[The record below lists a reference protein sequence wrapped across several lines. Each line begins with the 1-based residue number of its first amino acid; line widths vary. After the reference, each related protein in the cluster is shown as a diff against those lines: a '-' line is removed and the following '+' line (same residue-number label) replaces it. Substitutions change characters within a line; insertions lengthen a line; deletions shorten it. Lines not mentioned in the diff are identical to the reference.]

1 MFCRNQ
7 TSRATVARGSA
18 VEMELRRGHF
28 RLSVFEDSAQDSE
41 VQKQIEMEVRVR
53 EGACKL
59 LAACSQREQALE
71 ASKSLLTC
79 NSRILALMSQLQR
92 MKEAQALQRTGRRSS
107 AGSSLDERK
116 PCAGKVAISDIRIP
130 LMWKDSEYFKNKGE
144 LHRWAVFC
152 LLTVGR
158 EIYDTDL
165 VMVDRTHTDICFEDT
180 LIFADVSPGFELRL
194 ELYSCYVDEEFSLA
208 QAPRRLARLS
218 GSLGRSS
225 GKRLRAALESA
236 TACGLNGSTDR
247 ETDGDRAGSP
257 GGSPVHAP
265 ALGPKYHLLAHTC
278 LTLSHVQ
285 NSFRTHD
292 LTISGTE
299 DSSFWLPLY
308 GSVCCRLVAQPN
320 CMALQVMSGKL
331 KVQQP
336 DESWSEVNGV
346 LKGTELVCYHWQ
358 EGVDTSEEPAFTIP
372 INKETRIRATEKDP
386 VINTQSILI
395 TNQWAQ
401 GESTHTLVTHT
412 QQEAHSW
419 MEVFWQ
425 HFYDMSKYTHGS
437 LKNLLEASVPR
448 RSVVKGQWKQ
458 CCDELMK
465 IEVPSPRKSASMA
478 LKQGSLYH
486 EMDLC
491 FRLLPLALTPGTARY
506 PRIHLY
512 QQRFR
517 HCSHPIIMTG
527 KALSHTYYR
536 RFI

>member
-18 VEMELRRGHF
+18 VEMEVRRGHF

-41 VQKQIEMEVRVR
+41 VQKQIDMEVRVR
-53 EGACKL
+53 EGACRL

-79 NSRILALMSQLQR
+79 NSRILALMSHLQR

-107 AGSSLDERK
+107 AGGSLDERK
-116 PCAGKVAISDIRIP
+116 PCTGRLAISDIRIP

-165 VMVDRTHTDICFEDT
+165 VMVDRTHTDICFEET
-180 LIFADVSPGFELRL
+180 LIFADVSSGFELRL

-236 TACGLNGSTDR
+236 TACGLNGSTDK
-247 ETDGDRAGSP
+247 ESDTDRAGSP

-320 CMALQVMSGKL
+320 CMTLPVMSGKL
-331 KVQQP
+331 KIQQP
-336 DESWSEVNGV
+336 EDCPEIWSEVYGV
-346 LKGTELVCYHWQ
+346 LKGTGLICYHQQ
-358 EGVDTSEEPAFTIP
+358 EDVETSEEPAFTIP

-386 VINTQSILI
+386 VLNTQIILI
-395 TNQWAQ
+395 TNQWVH
-401 GESTHTLVTHT
+401 GESTHKLVTHT
-412 QQEAHSW
+412 HQDTHSW
-419 MEVFWQ
+419 MEAFWQ
-425 HFYDMSKYTHGS
+425 HFYDMS
-437 LKNLLEASVPR
+437 
-448 RSVVKGQWKQ
+448 QWKQ
-458 CCDELMK
+458 CCDKLMK
-465 IEVPSPRKSASMA
+465 IEAPSPRKPVSLP

-486 EMDLC
+486 DIVPPSGTHSKDSALPQSSPVSAEIQT
-491 FRLLPLALTPGTARY
+491 LLSSYYNDRY
-506 PRIHLY
+506 
-512 QQRFR
+512 
-517 HCSHPIIMTG
+517 
-527 KALSHTYYR
+527 
-536 RFI
+536 

>member
-18 VEMELRRGHF
+18 VEMEVRRGHF

-53 EGACKL
+53 EGACRL

-107 AGSSLDERK
+107 AGGSLEERK
-116 PCAGKVAISDIRIP
+116 PCTGKVAISDVRIP

-152 LLTVGR
+152 LLAVGR
-158 EIYDTDL
+158 DIYDTDL

-180 LIFADVSPGFELRL
+180 LIFADVPPGFELRL
-194 ELYSCYVDEEFSLA
+194 ELYSCYVDEEFSLS

-236 TACGLNGSTDR
+236 TACGLNGSTDK
-247 ETDGDRAGSP
+247 EGDGDRAGSP
-257 GGSPVHAP
+257 GGSPVHEP
-265 ALGPKYHLLAHTC
+265 AIQGPKYHLLAHTC
-278 LTLSHVQ
+278 LTLSHIQ

-320 CMALQVMSGKL
+320 CMTQQVMSSSL

-336 DESWSEVNGV
+336 EDGPEGWSEVYGV
-346 LKGTELVCYHWQ
+346 LKGTELICYHRK
-358 EGVDTSEEPAFTIP
+358 EDVETSGEPAFSIP
-372 INKETRIRATEKDP
+372 INKETWIRATDKDP
-386 VINTQSILI
+386 DSNSQSILI
-395 TNQWAQ
+395 TNQSVQ
-401 GESTHTLVTHT
+401 GESTHTLVAHTHHDT
-412 QQEAHSW
+412 HNW
-419 MEVFWQ
+419 MEAFWQ
-425 HFYDMSKYTHGS
+425 HFYDMS
-437 LKNLLEASVPR
+437 
-448 RSVVKGQWKQ
+448 QWKQ
-458 CCDELMK
+458 CCDQVMK
-465 IEVPSPRKSASMA
+465 IEAPSPRKPASIPMR
-478 LKQGSLYH
+478 QGSLCH
-486 EMDLC
+486 EMVTPPGNPSRDSP
-491 FRLLPLALTPGTARY
+491 LPQNSPVSTEIQT
-506 PRIHLY
+506 
-512 QQRFR
+512 
-517 HCSHPIIMTG
+517 M
-527 KALSHTYYR
+527 LSTYYNDR
-536 RFI
+536 Y

>member
-7 TSRATVARGSA
+7 SSRATVARGSA
-18 VEMELRRGHF
+18 VEMEVRRGHF

-41 VQKQIEMEVRVR
+41 VQKQIEMEVRMR
-53 EGACKL
+53 EGACRL

-92 MKEAQALQRTGRRSS
+92 MKEAQALLRTGRRSS
-107 AGSSLDERK
+107 AGCSLEERK
-116 PCAGKVAISDIRIP
+116 PCTGKVAVSDIRIP

-152 LLTVGR
+152 LLAVGR
-158 EIYDTDL
+158 EICDTDL

-180 LIFADVSPGFELRL
+180 LIFADVSPGFELRV
-194 ELYSCYVDEEFSLA
+194 ELYSCSVDEEFSLS

-236 TACGLNGSTDR
+236 TACGLNGSADR

-257 GGSPVHAP
+257 GESPVHEP
-265 ALGPKYHLLAHTC
+265 AQGPKYHLLAHTC
-278 LTLSHVQ
+278 LTLSHIQ

-320 CMALQVMSGKL
+320 CMTQQVMSGNL
-331 KVQQP
+331 KVQRP
-336 DESWSEVNGV
+336 EDGPEVWSEVYGV
-346 LKGTELVCYHWQ
+346 LKGTELICYHRQ
-358 EGVDTSEEPAFTIP
+358 EDAETSEEPAFSIP

-386 VINTQSILI
+386 VSNSQSILV
-395 TNQWAQ
+395 TNQSVQ
-401 GESTHTLVTHT
+401 GESTHTLVAHTHRDT
-412 QQEAHSW
+412 HSW
-419 MEVFWQ
+419 MEAFWQ
-425 HFYDMSKYTHGS
+425 HFYDMS
-437 LKNLLEASVPR
+437 
-448 RSVVKGQWKQ
+448 QWKQ
-458 CCDELMK
+458 CCDDLMK
-465 IEVPSPRKSASMA
+465 IDMPSTRRPSSIPTR
-478 LKQGSLYH
+478 QGSLYH
-486 EMDLC
+486 ETVTSSGTQSRDGP
-491 FRLLPLALTPGTARY
+491 LP
-506 PRIHLY
+506 
-512 QQRFR
+512 Q
-517 HCSHPIIMTG
+517 S
-527 KALSHTYYR
+527 LSVSTEIQTMLSTYYNDR
-536 RFI
+536 Y

>member
-18 VEMELRRGHF
+18 VEMEVRRGHF

-53 EGACKL
+53 EGACRL

-107 AGSSLDERK
+107 AGGSLDERK
-116 PCAGKVAISDIRIP
+116 PGTGKVAISDIRIP

-247 ETDGDRAGSP
+247 EADGDRAASP

-320 CMALQVMSGKL
+320 CMTLPVMSGKL

-336 DESWSEVNGV
+336 EDCPESWSEVYAV
-346 LKGTELVCYHWQ
+346 LKGTGLICYHRQ
-358 EGVDTSEEPAFTIP
+358 EDVETEEPAFTIP
-372 INKETRIRATEKDP
+372 INKETRIRAMEKDP
-386 VINTQSILI
+386 ALNTQSILI
-395 TNQWAQ
+395 TNQWVQ
-401 GESTHTLVTHT
+401 GESTHMLITHT
-412 QQEAHSW
+412 HQDTHSW
-419 MEVFWQ
+419 MEAFWQ
-425 HFYDMSKYTHGS
+425 HFYDMS
-437 LKNLLEASVPR
+437 
-448 RSVVKGQWKQ
+448 QWKQ

-465 IEVPSPRKSASMA
+465 IEAPSPRKPVSLP

-486 EMDLC
+486 DIVPPSGTHSKDNAVPQSSPVSSEIQT
-491 FRLLPLALTPGTARY
+491 LLSSYYNDRY
-506 PRIHLY
+506 
-512 QQRFR
+512 
-517 HCSHPIIMTG
+517 
-527 KALSHTYYR
+527 
-536 RFI
+536 

>member
-1 MFCRNQ
+1 PD
-7 TSRATVARGSA
+7 TSIRTLHLY
-18 VEMELRRGHF
+18 MN
-28 RLSVFEDSAQDSE
+28 D
-41 VQKQIEMEVRVR
+41 QIDMEVRVR
-53 EGACKL
+53 EGACRL

-107 AGSSLDERK
+107 AGGSLEERK
-116 PCAGKVAISDIRIP
+116 PCTGKVAISDIRIP

-165 VMVDRTHTDICFEDT
+165 VMVDRTHTDICFEET
-180 LIFADVSPGFELRL
+180 LIFADVSSGFELRL

-247 ETDGDRAGSP
+247 ESDTDRAGSP

-320 CMALQVMSGKL
+320 CMTLPVMSGKL
-331 KVQQP
+331 KVQVSVQ
-336 DESWSEVNGV
+336 SWSEVYGV
-346 LKGTELVCYHWQ
+346 LKGTGLICYHRQ
-358 EGVDTSEEPAFTIP
+358 EDVETSEEPAFTIP

-386 VINTQSILI
+386 VLNTQSILI
-395 TNQWAQ
+395 TNQWAH
-401 GESTHTLVTHT
+401 GESTHMLVTHT
-412 QQEAHSW
+412 HQDTHSW
-419 MEVFWQ
+419 MEAFWQ
-425 HFYDMSKYTHGS
+425 HFYDMS
-437 LKNLLEASVPR
+437 
-448 RSVVKGQWKQ
+448 QWKQ
-458 CCDELMK
+458 CCDKLMK
-465 IEVPSPRKSASMA
+465 IEVPSPRKPMSLP
-478 LKQGSLYH
+478 LKQSSLYH
-486 EMDLC
+486 DNGKRNQCILDYLC
-491 FRLLPLALTPGTARY
+491 AVNA
-506 PRIHLY
+506 
-512 QQRFR
+512 
-517 HCSHPIIMTG
+517 
-527 KALSHTYYR
+527 
-536 RFI
+536 